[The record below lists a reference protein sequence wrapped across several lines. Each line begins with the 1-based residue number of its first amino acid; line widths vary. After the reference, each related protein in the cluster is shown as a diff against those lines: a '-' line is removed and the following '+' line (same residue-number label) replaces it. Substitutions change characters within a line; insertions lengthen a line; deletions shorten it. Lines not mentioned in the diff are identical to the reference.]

1 MPDIA
6 VVNAIPVEDLLASSQ
21 GPSIGST
28 ATSLLAGSNGITA
41 SQTQST
47 RHLRE
52 TSSTTVHGS
61 TAIFG
66 EKLVQNVAVP
76 VYAVS
81 ADGLDVAGDS
91 ETNVLVTRSLSDNK
105 SPASSTRTSVST
117 QDEGDS
123 ETFHQSTHT
132 QSLAPFPKISK
143 LPNKTLE
150 PSITVD
156 NLNLKTPSGEVVL
169 ANGTS
174 TNTPSRAIDTQ
185 LGLVFGTQSITANS
199 KSQYIFSSGQILS
212 LGFTSTLDSIIPT
225 SVPAPGTSGSQSL
238 LASGSSTSLPP
249 YVTTLPDFFKS
260 PPTLIINNQTLTA
273 DSLGHYLL
281 DNQTISRGS
290 VVTVSVTKI
299 SLAPN
304 ASDVVVGTSTD
315 ALRPSFTA
323 GFGSGAN
330 GTKVQKFS
338 GDALGA
344 RDGLW
349 GSSLMLLVSFFVLL
363 WF

>member
-6 VVNAIPVEDLLASSQ
+6 IVGALPVEDLLASSQ
-21 GPSIGST
+21 GASFGST

-47 RHLRE
+47 LHLRE
-52 TSSTTVHGS
+52 TSSTTVHGF
-61 TAIFG
+61 TTIFG
-66 EKLVQNVAVP
+66 AKFLQNNVQ

-81 ADGLDVAGDS
+81 ADGLDVADDS
-91 ETNVLVTRSLSDNK
+91 ETKLLATRSLSNNRI
-105 SPASSTRTSVST
+105 PTRSTRTSVGT
-117 QDEGDS
+117 QDEEDN
-123 ETFHQSTHT
+123 ETAHQRAHT
-132 QSLAPFPKISK
+132 QSMPPFPEISRG
-143 LPNKTLE
+143 PSMTLQ
-150 PSITVD
+150 PSTTVD
-156 NLNLKTPSGEVVL
+156 SLNLQTPSGQTVMADRGRTPV
-169 ANGTS
+169 
-174 TNTPSRAIDTQ
+174 PSRAIDTQ
-185 LGLVFGTQSITANS
+185 LALVFSTQSITAS
-199 KSQYIFSSGQILS
+199 SESQYISLSSQTWS
-212 LGFTSTLDSIIPT
+212 LGFTSTVNSSIPN
-225 SVPAPGTSGSQSL
+225 SVPIPETSGSQSL
-238 LASGSSTSLPP
+238 LASGSSPSLPP
-249 YVTTLPDFFKS
+249 YVTTSPGFFKS

-363 WF
+363 WL